1 MKMRQ
6 KAGYAAGDFGIS
18 VAYFIVGFFF
28 MYYLTDIVRLPPFLA
43 GLTVFLGKLW
53 EGVCNPLVGVLN
65 DRITSRYGK
74 KRAFILFGAVPF
86 ALSFILLWLIPPAAG
101 EALKFTLAVLFS
113 LLYATAYSII
123 SVPYMALVPA
133 MTRDYDE
140 RTQIMSLR
148 AVLST
153 VGIVLG
159 GAAALMVSS
168 FTDEPMG
175 LKAMAV
181 FFGTITAVTLLIAAR
196 NVKGVEASD
205 GRGSRI
211 IQASLSRYLSLLRER
226 YVFVLLLFKFL
237 GAVATG
243 SLMAAIPYFAKHI
256 LADTGNSTYGVAIYT
271 VTSAALIPV
280 WYKLTRRYD
289 KRRLLLIANCL
300 GAAVLL
306 ATSLLVNSGDTAI
319 FFLGC
324 GLLGIIM
331 SSYLLIP
338 YSLVPDLVDY
348 YGHKT
353 GIRHESVYFGLWMT
367 THQLGIAVSGFILG
381 SFLGAFGYDG
391 NAETQT
397 EPALWAVRLAFGLI
411 PGLFLVI
418 CALVLQKYGITR
430 KVYQEACEEKG
441 GQATAAPGK
450 HSQAG
455 S

>member
-1 MKMRQ
+1 
-6 KAGYAAGDFGIS
+6 
-18 VAYFIVGFFF
+18 
-28 MYYLTDIVRLPPFLA
+28 
-43 GLTVFLGKLW
+43 
-53 EGVCNPLVGVLN
+53 
-65 DRITSRYGK
+65 
-74 KRAFILFGAVPF
+74 
-86 ALSFILLWLIPPAAG
+86 
-101 EALKFTLAVLFS
+101 
-113 LLYATAYSII
+113 
-123 SVPYMALVPA
+123 VPYMALVPV

-168 FTDEPMG
+168 FTDEPVG
-175 LKAMAV
+175 LKVMAL
-181 FFGTITAVTLLIAAR
+181 FFGTLTAVTLLIAAR
-196 NVKGVEASD
+196 NVKGVEAEEV
-205 GRGSRI
+205 RGSRI
-211 IQASLSRYLSLLRER
+211 IQASLPQYLSLLRER
-226 YVFVLLLFKFL
+226 YVLILLLFKFL

-256 LADTGNSTYGVAIYT
+256 LSDTGTSTYGVAIYT
-271 VTSAALIPV
+271 MASAALIPA

-306 ATSLLVNSGDTAI
+306 ATSLLVNSGDTGI

-324 GLLGIIM
+324 GLLGVIM

-348 YGHKT
+348 YGRKT
-353 GIRHESVYFGLWMT
+353 GVRHESVYFGLWMT

-391 NAETQT
+391 SAASQT
-397 EPALWAVRLAFGLI
+397 GPALWAVRLAFGLI

-418 CALVLQKYGITR
+418 CAVVLQKYGITR
-430 KVYQEACEEKG
+430 KVYQDVCAEKG
-441 GQATAAPGK
+441 VQGVTAP
-450 HSQAG
+450 
-455 S
+455 